1 MSVQIS
7 TEHINI
13 LEKEIA
19 FMKEQKDVMDKRLTD
34 MKEKNVSL
42 AKRLSSNIIR
52 LECDNKRVANSLA
65 LQESAIKKATAIQ
78 SRYDELD
85 DEMTLIKAE
94 KDTMVDAWNVAVKK
108 GQGFE
113 TALRE
118 ERVKYNSLMAEL
130 ELSKVQCASLAEKE
144 CELVITDAPARE
156 EFKPSRIDIL
166 NWRKDTKYHKQF
178 FVDDDGFMYR
188 TEGGS
193 IPIQVPPP
201 IGKYD
206 KKTKTCVFYVKMLY
220 NDGSLKTLDA
230 E

>member
-1 MSVQIS
+1 
-7 TEHINI
+7 
-13 LEKEIA
+13 
-19 FMKEQKDVMDKRLTD
+19 
-34 MKEKNVSL
+34 
-42 AKRLSSNIIR
+42 
-52 LECDNKRVANSLA
+52 
-65 LQESAIKKATAIQ
+65 
-78 SRYDELD
+78 
-85 DEMTLIKAE
+85 
-94 KDTMVDAWNVAVKK
+94 
-108 GQGFE
+108 
-113 TALRE
+113 
-118 ERVKYNSLMAEL
+118 MAEL